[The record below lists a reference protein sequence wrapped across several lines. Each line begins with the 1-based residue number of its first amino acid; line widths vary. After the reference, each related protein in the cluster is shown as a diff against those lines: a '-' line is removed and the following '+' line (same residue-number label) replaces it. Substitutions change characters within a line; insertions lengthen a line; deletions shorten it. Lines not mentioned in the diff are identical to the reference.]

1 VKNEPKR
8 LNHPFVVYVISL
20 FFVIIMTG
28 IITCV
33 GFHFILSPHGPGLLL
48 PLKEKLEQEK
58 RSVILEEA
66 NLSEDFEIHRHFHNI
81 ADFPQLPEKDRPVC
95 YICHSDYPHNKNKK
109 VRSLLNIHT
118 QFFVC
123 ETCHIDNK
131 KEVDVVYKWYNPFE
145 ENPKGPFF
153 GTSYDAESGALVEVE
168 DLISKIAPYLAKGDQ
183 LESEI
188 QKQDA
193 PLAKD
198 YMKVRDKLTP
208 EQRDSVKNKFHVG
221 IKPKGH
227 ECKICHSKDSILQF
241 SKLGFDDKRIL
252 DLEQLN
258 VKGMITKYEVFY
270 LPNLFQEPES
280 NDLKTKNQPK
290 AGK

>member
-1 VKNEPKR
+1 MKNEPKR
-8 LNHPFVVYVISL
+8 LNHPFVVYFISL
-20 FFVIIMTG
+20 FFIVIMISIT
-28 IITCV
+28 TCV
-33 GFHFILSPHGPGLLL
+33 GFHFTLSSHGPGLLL
-48 PLKEKLEQEK
+48 PLKEKLQQEE

-66 NLSEDFEIHRHFHNI
+66 NLSEEFEIHRHFHNI

-95 YICHSDYPHNKNKK
+95 YICHSDYPHNKSKK

-123 ETCHIDNK
+123 ETCHIENK
-131 KEVDVVYKWYNPFE
+131 KEEVVVYKWYDPFQTD
-145 ENPKGPFF
+145 PKGPFF

-168 DLISKIAPYLAKGDQ
+168 DLFSKIAPYLVKGDQ

-241 SKLGFDDKRIL
+241 SKLGFADKRIL

-258 VKGMITKYEVFY
+258 IKGMITKYEDFY
-270 LPNLFQEPES
+270 LPNLFQESES
-280 NDLKTKNQPK
+280 GELKTKNSQK
-290 AGK
+290 VVK